1 MSKWAKIVFYIH
13 LVLGL
18 IFLLFGNS
26 VLGQQVPMAPDSF
39 PKTIDSLPVGHIT
52 EKNQISEP
60 APVSLQELI
69 TQAMEHNPEI
79 KSMQR
84 SFDRMRARIPQ
95 AKALPEPTLSYSYA
109 GNINPLPFFD
119 LQKEDP
125 ASARML
131 NFTQEIPFPGK
142 LALKEK
148 MASVEADSEWWNY
161 QQTRLN
167 VMAEMKD
174 IYFDWWYILKAIQVI
189 TKNKDLLEKFTQ
201 IADARY
207 AVGKGIQQDVLKA
220 QVEISK
226 LIDQLTVLEQRKLTT
241 EARLNSL
248 LFRDPDSPLGR
259 PEELMRSDF
268 SWTLTQL
275 KETAVANFP
284 TIQAQKRKVDR
295 ERYGI
300 QLAQKEFYPDFSF
313 GFTYFHRPQL
323 PEMYGLTIGVKLP
336 LYFWKKQ
343 RPALTEA
350 SASSAME
357 QKRLENLTTV
367 LFFKLKE
374 RYLAVTT
381 AQRLIKLYGTT
392 IIPQATLSLDSAIAG
407 YEVGKVD
414 FLTLLDN
421 LVTLL
426 NYQLSYYEQLS
437 NEKKA
442 LASIEPYLGMEL
454 TR

>member
-1 MSKWAKIVFYIH
+1 MKFVFYIS
-13 LVLGL
+13 LVWGL
-18 IFLLFGNS
+18 TFLLFGNS
-26 VLGQQVPMAPDSF
+26 VLGQQGLTNPTSYSQTTDDLLVDRTTENDQVPEA
-39 PKTIDSLPVGHIT
+39 TAVSLPD
-52 EKNQISEP
+52 
-60 APVSLQELI
+60 LI

-79 KSMQR
+79 KSMR
-84 SFDRMRARIPQ
+84 RNFDRMRARIPQ

-131 NFTQEIPFPGK
+131 SFTQEVPFPGK

-161 QQTRLN
+161 QQIRLN
-167 VMAEMKD
+167 VIAEMKD
-174 IYFDWWYILKAIQVI
+174 AYFEWWYVLKAIHII

-201 IADARY
+201 IAEARY

-226 LIDQLTVLEQRKLTT
+226 LIDQLTVLEQRKLTV
-241 EARLNSL
+241 EARINSL
-248 LFRDPDSPLGR
+248 LFRDPDSPLGK
-259 PEELMRSDF
+259 PQELTHSDF
-268 SWTLTQL
+268 SWTMTQL
-275 KETAVANFP
+275 KETALANFP

-295 ERYGI
+295 ERFGI

-357 QKRLENLTTV
+357 EKRLENLTTL

-381 AQRLIKLYGTT
+381 AERLIKLYGTT

-437 NEKKA
+437 AEEKA
-442 LASIEPYLGMEL
+442 LAAMEPYLGVEL
-454 TR
+454 TH